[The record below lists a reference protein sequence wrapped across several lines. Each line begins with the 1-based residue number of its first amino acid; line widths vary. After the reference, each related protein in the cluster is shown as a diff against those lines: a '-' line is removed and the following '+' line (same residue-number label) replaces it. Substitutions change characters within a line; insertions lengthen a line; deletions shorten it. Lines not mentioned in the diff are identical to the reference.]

1 MDLPSHSINAMK
13 SMEVIDINTGTK
25 LGLIKDL
32 KIDTEEYKVISI
44 ILPGSKVGGWFSKGN
59 DIEIDWTDIQ
69 KIGVDVILVNGDN
82 LFVNKD

>member
-1 MDLPSHSINAMK
+1 MDIPAHSISAMK

-32 KIDTEEYKVISI
+32 KIDIEECKIISI
-44 ILPGSKVGGWFSKGN
+44 ILPGVKVGGWFSKEKY
-59 DIEIDWTDIQ
+59 IEIEWSDIQ

-82 LFVNKD
+82 LFENKD